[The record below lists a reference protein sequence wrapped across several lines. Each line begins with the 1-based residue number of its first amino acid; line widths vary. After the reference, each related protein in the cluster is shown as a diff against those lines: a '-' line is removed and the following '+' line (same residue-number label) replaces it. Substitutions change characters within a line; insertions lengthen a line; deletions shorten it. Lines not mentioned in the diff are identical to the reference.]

1 MRKAGWLLL
10 LFGVVVLSACRET
23 AAGDKPDEAA
33 PLIVG
38 SYNIWCNADEKE
50 PFPWSQ
56 RRERIRELI
65 RFHEY
70 DLLGMQEVRPEQ
82 VDFFRTMEEYDLLG
96 TGREGPG
103 QGEHM
108 TILYRKDRFQLLDS
122 ATFWLSET
130 PDTVSLGWD
139 AACNRICT
147 WAKFRDRNS
156 GREFFFFNTHLDH
169 MGPTAQLEGARLL
182 MRKIAEIAGKD
193 SLPVLCTGDFNSRP
207 ESQPI
212 AVMTQALQSAK
223 SVSQTPP
230 YGVGATFRGL
240 EVGPAFDTLNVGEI
254 DYLFVNDRVEVLK
267 FGVLSDSDGHFYP
280 SDHLPLWA
288 RVRLQK
294 CQ

>member
-1 MRKAGWLLL
+1 MRYGVWCVALLL
-10 LFGVVVLSACRET
+10 MGALSSCRQTGAENGT
-23 AAGDKPDEAA
+23 KTQEEPT
-33 PLIVG
+33 LVVG
-38 SYNIWCNADEKE
+38 SYNIWCGIEENA

-56 RRERIRELI
+56 RRERIKELI

-82 VDFFRTMEEYDLLG
+82 LAFFRTMEEYDLLG

-254 DYLFVNDRVEVLK
+254 DYLFVNKGVQVLK

-288 RVRLQK
+288 RVRLQ
-294 CQ
+294 

>member
-1 MRKAGWLLL
+1 MRKTGWALL
-10 LFGVVVLSACRET
+10 LFGVMALGACRET
-23 AAGDKPDEAA
+23 ATKNSGDENAT
-33 PLIVG
+33 LIVG

-56 RRERIRELI
+56 RRERIKELI

-139 AACNRICT
+139 AAYNRICT
-147 WAKFRDRNS
+147 WAKFLDRKS
-156 GREFFFFNTHLDH
+156 GNDFYFFNTHLDH
-169 MGPTAQLEGARLL
+169 MGPIAQREGARLL
-182 MRKIAEIAGKD
+182 VRKIDEITGQD
-193 SLPVLCTGDFNSRP
+193 SLPIFCTGDFNSRP
-207 ESQPI
+207 ESEPI
-212 AVMTQALQSAK
+212 AVMTQRLHSAK

-230 YGVGATFRGL
+230 YNAQITYRGL
-240 EVGPAFDTLNVGEI
+240 TVEALDTMDVGEI

-267 FGVLSDSDGHFYP
+267 FGVLSDSDGQCYP

-288 RVRLQK
+288 RVRLH
-294 CQ
+294 